1 MKAMLYKEPFVQ
13 IIFHNISPSYLI
25 IFHHHILSVSPSP
38 FIIFHHHISSP
49 FITFHHLLSYFI
61 IFYHHISWILNQTR
75 CLFFQKKTP
84 NSRTHSPPD
93 DLWSLPL
100 CRGLEVRCS
109 DPVLNAQ
116 LYSNRAH
123 VRLLLRQFVEAAP
136 GMRSWGFQVFWNE
149 KIIGNHGVFHESSL

>member
-75 CLFFQKKTP
+75 CLFFQKKNPTAELTHLLMIFDP
-84 NSRTHSPPD
+84 YLSVEVLKFGVAIRSSTRSSIATVHTCGSCCDNSLKLH
-93 DLWSLPL
+93 LGW
-100 CRGLEVRCS
+100 EVGG
-109 DPVLNAQ
+109 
-116 LYSNRAH
+116 
-123 VRLLLRQFVEAAP
+123 F
-136 GMRSWGFQVFWNE
+136 RSSE
-149 KIIGNHGVFHESSL
+149 TKKS